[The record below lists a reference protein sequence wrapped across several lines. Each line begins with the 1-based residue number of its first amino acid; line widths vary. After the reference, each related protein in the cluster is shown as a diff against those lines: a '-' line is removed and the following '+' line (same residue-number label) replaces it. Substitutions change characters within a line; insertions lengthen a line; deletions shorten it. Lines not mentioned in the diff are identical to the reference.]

1 MKRKKMSFEELV
13 NNNKKEILVDN
24 KMLQIIEERI
34 EQRHLS
40 NA

>member
-1 MKRKKMSFEELV
+1 MKRKKMTFEELV
-13 NNNKKEILVDN
+13 NHNKKEILVDN

>member
-40 NA
+40 HS